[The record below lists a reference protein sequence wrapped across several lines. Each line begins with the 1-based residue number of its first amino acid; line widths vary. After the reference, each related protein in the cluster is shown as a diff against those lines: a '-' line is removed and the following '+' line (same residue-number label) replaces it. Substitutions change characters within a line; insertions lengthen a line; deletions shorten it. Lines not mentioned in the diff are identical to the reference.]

1 MMIRVFSAF
10 LVACLIVG
18 FGCVRIPDKF
28 EAHIVVEVRHQ
39 IENQAEQVLDYVEG
53 RTDTL
58 PSLDSVA
65 PKSSSWLH
73 DAVRALAPVQVA
85 YAQELKED
93 SPRVKQIAQSMRQRH
108 AELEKLKA
116 AKAVGE
122 TNRGYVELRPSDA
135 LNDAEAKNEAQRLI
149 AAENED
155 RKALYQE
162 VARLNKDADVTVT
175 LVERAYA
182 QKRLERAKSGE
193 IFQLP
198 PAGEDLEAFR
208 NSAMGK
214 KLGDQVIA
222 GAWVT
227 MP

>member
-1 MMIRVFSAF
+1 MIRVCSAF
-10 LVACLIVG
+10 LAACLVVG

-39 IENQAEQVLDYVEG
+39 IENQAEKVLDYVEG

-58 PSLDSVA
+58 PGLEPVE
-65 PKSSSWLH
+65 PQRSSWLGNAIQMLNPVGIAH
-73 DAVRALAPVQVA
+73 AQAL
-85 YAQELKED
+85 KDD
-93 SPRVKQIAQSMRQRH
+93 SPRVKQIAQSMRERH
-108 AELEKLKA
+108 AELEALKA
-116 AKAVGE
+116 VKAVGE

-135 LNDAEAKNEAQRLI
+135 LNDAEAKNAAQRVI

-162 VARLNKDADVTVT
+162 IARLNKDAEVTVT

-198 PAGEDLEAFR
+198 PAGDDLEAFR
-208 NSAMGK
+208 KSATGQR
-214 KLGDQVIA
+214 LGDQVAA
-222 GAWVT
+222 GAWVAI
-227 MP
+227 P